1 MSAEEAPIRTDDDDA
16 LLTLEELCRA
26 VAVEPR
32 WVLQRIDA
40 GLIDASGG
48 DAPPAWRFD
57 AVTLVRVRRMAGVER
72 DFDAVPELAALVA
85 DLAEEIAELR
95 RRLSRWPSGE
105 AWP

>member
-1 MSAEEAPIRTDDDDA
+1 
-16 LLTLEELCRA
+16 
-26 VAVEPR
+26 
-32 WVLQRIDA
+32 
-40 GLIDASGG
+40 
-48 DAPPAWRFD
+48 
-57 AVTLVRVRRMAGVER
+57 MAGVER

>member
-1 MSAEEAPIRTDDDDA
+1 MSAEETPIRTDDDDDA

-32 WVLQRIDA
+32 WVLQRVDA
-40 GLIDASGG
+40 GLIDAPGG

-95 RRLSRWPSGE
+95 RRLNRWPG
-105 AWP
+105 A